1 VVLTIATERLLLRL
15 WRAADRRA
23 FAVLNADPLVMEG
36 FPATLTRERSD
47 ALAERI
53 ERLMEEQG
61 GWGLWAVEVPGFA
74 DFIGFVGLNP
84 ADAVLRRR
92 ATEVGWRLAA
102 GHWGRGYAPEAALA
116 ALEFGFNT
124 LERDEIVAFTS
135 VGNAKSRRVMEKIG
149 MTHDPTADFDHP
161 SIPEGSPLVRH
172 VLYRCSWAAFLT
184 RPTAATPPP
193 SR

>member
-1 VVLTIATERLLLRL
+1 
-15 WRAADRRA
+15 
-23 FAVLNADPLVMEG
+23 MEW
-36 FPATLTRERSD
+36 FPETLTRERSD

-61 GWGLWAVEVPGFA
+61 GWGLWAVEVRGVA

-84 ADAVLRRR
+84 ADAVLGRP

-102 GHWGRGYAPEAALA
+102 EHWGNGYAPEAALA
-116 ALEFGFNT
+116 ALDYGFNT
-124 LERDEIVAFTS
+124 LECDEIVAFTS

-149 MTHDPTADFDHP
+149 MTYDPRSDFDHP
-161 SIPEGSPLVRH
+161 SIPEGSPLLRH
-172 VLYRCSWAAFLT
+172 VLYCCSRAAFLT
-184 RPTAATPPP
+184 RPTAATPPT

>member
-1 VVLTIATERLLLRL
+1 MVTIATERLLLRP
-15 WRAADRRA
+15 WRAADRPA
-23 FAVLNADPLVMEG
+23 FAARNADPRVMEW

-47 ALAERI
+47 ALAGRI

-61 GWGLWAVEVPGFA
+61 GWGLWAVEVPGVA

-84 ADAVLRRR
+84 ADAVLGHP

-102 GHWGRGYAPEAALA
+102 GHWGNGYAPEAAMA

-124 LERDEIVAFTS
+124 LARDEIVAFTS
-135 VGNAKSRRVMEKIG
+135 VANAKSRRVMEKIG
-149 MTHDPTADFDHP
+149 MTYDPAADFDHP

-172 VLYRCSWAAFLT
+172 LLYRCSRAAFLT
-184 RPTAATPPP
+184 PPTAATPPT